1 MKSKKT
7 MTKMEAW
14 FLLIAGLFL
23 GTVFT
28 FGMQYWNAPVTQEDA
43 IHATAVY
50 SSYTESRRDGH
61 VKEIIVRFEDHEQL
75 YIDGTSA
82 SKSLLDCIRSITPG
96 TELELLIHPN
106 SNTIL
111 DFRMGKTVL
120 LEFETVAEK
129 LENERRGFHALGLVM
144 YTFAACGGGS
154 LLLHR
159 KRV

>member
-1 MKSKKT
+1 MKSKKA

-28 FGMQYWNAPVTQEDA
+28 FGMQYWNAPVARGDA
-43 IHATAVY
+43 IHATVVF

-75 YIDGTSA
+75 YIDGSCINEQVRNG
-82 SKSLLDCIRSITPG
+82 LDTIAPG
-96 TELELLIHPN
+96 MKVDLLIHPN

-111 DFRMGKTVL
+111 DFRMGNSVV
-120 LEFETVAEK
+120 LEFENTSEK
-129 LENERRGFHALGLVM
+129 LASEATGFGGLGLFL
-144 YTFAACGGGS
+144 YILAAYG
-154 LLLHR
+154 LFNLVFQ
-159 KRV
+159 KRRS

>member
-75 YIDGTSA
+75 YIDGSCITEQMWDG
-82 SKSLLDCIRSITPG
+82 LDTISPG
-96 TELELLIHPN
+96 MKVDLMIHPN

-111 DFRMGKTVL
+111 DLRMEDSVVL
-120 LEFETVAEK
+120 KFEDTSEK
-129 LENERRGFHALGLVM
+129 LTSEAKGFAGLGIFL
-144 YTFAACGGGS
+144 YILAAYG
-154 LLLHR
+154 LFNLAFR
-159 KRV
+159 KRRS